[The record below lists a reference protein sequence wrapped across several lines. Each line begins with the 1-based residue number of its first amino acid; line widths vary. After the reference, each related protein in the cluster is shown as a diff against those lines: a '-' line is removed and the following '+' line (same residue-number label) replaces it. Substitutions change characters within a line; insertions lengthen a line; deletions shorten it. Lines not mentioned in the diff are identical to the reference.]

1 VWPSSL
7 LPALEHLLT
16 VSRELARIEAAPG
29 PLWTLAVPDRLTAAF
44 ERDARA
50 GARAQAVAL
59 DDAGQ
64 KPAQVHARALFRLDP
79 RVADASG
86 RSMAFWV
93 RPRGG
98 ERRARYAGQHGP
110 ERPSGHP
117 VPRPEG
123 PPPGG
128 PGPAR
133 DRGRGAVRLRSHRY
147 PGRPRPRPGDSGGH
161 GRAAAHPRHVLSIR
175 RDRARAPAAL
185 RRPGRAGQAGASCSS
200 NRSSSRASTGPVP
213 ASSCLK

>member
-64 KPAQVHARALFRLDP
+64 KPAQVHARDDYAVTDTQVVHARDLAILGDTGEPQLTLVTCCPF
-79 RVADASG
+79 DAIAPG
-86 RSMAFWV
+86 RPLRYVVRAARV
-93 RPRGG
+93 RPAL
-98 ERRARYAGQHGP
+98 RARATGAV
-110 ERPSGHP
+110 R
-117 VPRPEG
+117 
-123 PPPGG
+123 
-128 PGPAR
+128 GPAR
-133 DRGRGAVRLRSHRY
+133 VPSRL
-147 PGRPRPRPGDSGGH
+147 PR
-161 GRAAAHPRHVLSIR
+161 A
-175 RDRARAPAAL
+175 
-185 RRPGRAGQAGASCSS
+185 
-200 NRSSSRASTGPVP
+200 
-213 ASSCLK
+213 